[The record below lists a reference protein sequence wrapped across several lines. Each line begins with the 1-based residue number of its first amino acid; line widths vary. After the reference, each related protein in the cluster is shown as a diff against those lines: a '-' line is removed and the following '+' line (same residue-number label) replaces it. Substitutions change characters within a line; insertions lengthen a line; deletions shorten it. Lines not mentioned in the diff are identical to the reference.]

1 MDNPV
6 AGETSCRSVKRISME
21 SEDDDGEQQ
30 ATALEWWFFR
40 NIQYL

>member
-1 MDNPV
+1 MGNPA
-6 AGETSCRSVKRISME
+6 AGENSCRSLKRVSME
-21 SEDDDGEQQ
+21 SEDDDDEQE